1 MSYVISARGGRFLGD
16 TGKMEVHDLLY
27 EMEGPDGCAIDEVLK
42 NGDAVGFFPDRADQA
57 KEEGFK
63 PCPKC
68 MT

>member
-1 MSYVISARGGRFLGD
+1 
-16 TGKMEVHDLLY
+16 MEVHDLLY
-27 EMEGPDGCAIDEVLK
+27 EMEGPDGCGIDEVLK

-68 MT
+68 MA